1 MDRNPKP
8 NYMNFR
14 PLVLT
19 SLLALLSILA
29 AMDIAY
35 LTHIVGHILLMISLG
50 VLAVIFMTC
59 DRSIFKWRVFGDYNS
74 ILYLIISFG

>member
-8 NYMNFR
+8 NHMNFR

-19 SLLALLSILA
+19 SLLAVLSILA

-35 LTHIVGHILLMISLG
+35 LTHIVGHFLLMIEHL
-50 VLAVIFMTC
+50 
-59 DRSIFKWRVFGDYNS
+59 
-74 ILYLIISFG
+74 